1 MLISHFLAFA
11 TMLIPPLLTS
21 AKNSKQKTRVLIMLG
36 PPGAGKGTQATI
48 LKETLNI
55 PHISTGDL
63 LRTNIKEGT
72 DLGEKAQI
80 FMNKGELVPDNL
92 ILDML
97 FDRVSK
103 EDCQVGYILD
113 GFPRTLPQAH
123 AFQKR
128 LNETSNVI
136 AIHLDLPDEE
146 IVQRLSNRVVCSFC
160 NAPYHLIYFPPK
172 KEMTC
177 DTCSSGL
184 IQRSD
189 DKEEVIRS
197 RLEVYHKQTKPL
209 ITYYSKQ
216 KNLQKVDCNKPKDK
230 ITKDIFSILRKV
242 D

>member
-1 MLISHFLAFA
+1 MFISSFLAFA
-11 TMLIPPLLTS
+11 TMLIPPFLTAS
-21 AKNSKQKTRVLIMLG
+21 KDSKQMTRVLIMLG
-36 PPGAGKGTQATI
+36 PPGAGKGTQAAI

-63 LRTNIKEGT
+63 LRANIKEET
-72 DLGEKAQI
+72 DLGEKAQV
-80 FMNKGELVPDNL
+80 FMNKGELVPDRL

-113 GFPRTLPQAH
+113 GFPRTLPQAY

-128 LNETSNVI
+128 LDETSKVI

-146 IVQRLSNRVVCSFC
+146 IVRRLSNRVVCSSC
-160 NAPYHLIYFPPK
+160 SAPYHLIHFPPK
-172 KEMTC
+172 KEMIC
-177 DTCSSGL
+177 DTCSSHL
-184 IQRSD
+184 IQRND

-209 ITYYSKQ
+209 ISYYSKE
-216 KNLQKVDCNKPKDK
+216 KSLQKVDCDKPKDK

-242 D
+242 Y